1 MLFFRAYHVNDRKV
15 ISVQVRE
22 RGVKLVEETME
33 NIHFVGIGGVG
44 MSGIAKILLEMGYH
58 VSGSDLK
65 ESEITRRL
73 KELGAIIYQGHDRK
87 NLNGAKVVV
96 VSSAIPKNNP
106 EVIAAQEKQI
116 PVWQRAEMLA
126 KLMQEKRGIAIA
138 GAHGKTTTTSMIS
151 MILERSGFDPTIVI
165 GGEVNDIGSNA
176 KLGKGEYLVA
186 EADESD
192 GSMLRLDPTIAVV
205 TNIEDDHLD
214 HYGSLD
220 NIIKAFTEFIN
231 KIPPQGFALLCK
243 DNANV
248 QKIMEELQVKTITYA
263 LEENADYLAKEIKM
277 DNLSSSFAVWAYGR
291 LLGTITLRVP
301 GLHNIYNALAAT
313 AICLE
318 QGVGFEQVKSSLALF
333 SGVQR
338 RFQIIGQIE
347 EIMVVDDYAHHPT
360 EIKVTLQAARDG
372 WQGRIIAVFQ
382 PHRYTRTKLLHDE
395 FAKSFSQAD
404 IIILNEIYSAGENP
418 IPGITGE
425 SLGSA
430 IEKYEER
437 EVALLPTKKEIVE
450 HLVKIVQPG
459 DLVITIGAGDIWM
472 VAQELVQRLKESTG
486 R

>member
-1 MLFFRAYHVNDRKV
+1 M
-15 ISVQVRE
+15 Q
-22 RGVKLVEETME
+22 ETME

-44 MSGIAKILLEMGYH
+44 MSGLAKILLEMGYH

-65 ESEITRRL
+65 ESEITKRL
-73 KELGAIIYQGHDRK
+73 KDLGAIIYQGHDKK
-87 NLNGAKVVV
+87 NLNGANVVV

-126 KLMQEKRGIAIA
+126 RLMREKKGIAIA

-151 MILERSGFDPTIVI
+151 MILERNGFDPTIVI

-214 HYGSLD
+214 HYGSME
-220 NIIKAFTEFIN
+220 NIVKAFVEFIN
-231 KIPPQGFALLCK
+231 KIPPEGFVLLCK
-243 DNANV
+243 DNINV
-248 QKIMEELQVKTITYA
+248 EKIMDSLKVKTITYG
-263 LEENADYLAKEIKM
+263 LQENGDYLAKEVKM
-277 DNLSSSFAVWAYGR
+277 DNLSSSFQVWAYGK
-291 LLGTITLRVP
+291 LLGKITLRVP

-318 QGVGFEQVKSSLALF
+318 QGVSFEQINFSLALF

-338 RFQIIGQIE
+338 RFQIIGRIND
-347 EIMVVDDYAHHPT
+347 IMVVDDYAHHPT
-360 EIKVTLQAARDG
+360 EIKVTLQAAQDG
-372 WQGRIIAVFQ
+372 WEGRVIAVFQ

-395 FAKSFSQAD
+395 FAKAFSQAD

-425 SLGSA
+425 NLCLA
-430 IEKYEER
+430 VKQYEGR
-437 EVALLPTKKEIVE
+437 EVTILCTKEEIVE
-450 HLVKIVQPG
+450 HLLEIVQPG
-459 DLVITIGAGDIWM
+459 DLILTIGAGDIWM
-472 VAQELVQRLKESTG
+472 VAKELVTKLKETIG
-486 R
+486 K

>member
-1 MLFFRAYHVNDRKV
+1 
-15 ISVQVRE
+15 
-22 RGVKLVEETME
+22 ME

-44 MSGIAKILLEMGYH
+44 MSGLAKILLEMGYH

-65 ESEITRRL
+65 ESEITKRL
-73 KELGAIIYQGHDRK
+73 KDLGAIIYRGHDKK
-87 NLNGAKVVV
+87 NLNGASVVV

-126 KLMQEKRGIAIA
+126 RLMREKKGIAIA

-151 MILERSGFDPTIVI
+151 MILERNGFDPTIVI

-176 KLGKGEYLVA
+176 KLGNGEYLVA

-192 GSMLRLDPTIAVV
+192 GSMLRLDPTVAVV

-214 HYGSLD
+214 HYGSLE
-220 NIIKAFTEFIN
+220 NIVKAFVEFIN
-231 KIPPQGFALLCK
+231 KIPPEGFALLCK
-243 DNANV
+243 DNINV
-248 QKIMEELQVKTITYA
+248 QKIMDSLSVKTITYG
-263 LEENADYLAKEIKM
+263 LQEHGDYLAKEVKM
-277 DNLSSSFAVWAYGR
+277 SNLASSFQVWAYGKF
-291 LLGTITLRVP
+291 LGEITLRVP

-318 QGVGFEQVKSSLALF
+318 QGVNFEKIKSSLALF

-338 RFQIIGQIE
+338 RFQIIGQIND
-347 EIMVVDDYAHHPT
+347 IMVVDDYAHHPT

-372 WQGRIIAVFQ
+372 WKGRVIAVFQ

-395 FAKSFSQAD
+395 FAKAFSQAD
-404 IIILNEIYSAGENP
+404 IIILNEIYSAGEEP

-425 SLGSA
+425 KLCLAVKEHEG
-430 IEKYEER
+430 R
-437 EVALLPTKKEIVE
+437 EVALLATKEDIVE
-450 HLVKIVQPG
+450 HLLKIVQPG
-459 DLVITIGAGDIWM
+459 DLILTIGAGDIWM
-472 VAQELVQRLKESTG
+472 AGKALVTKLKETIG
-486 R
+486 K